1 VITTLLLDVDGVLV
15 FGSPEFAATMDREYA
30 WRDGIRAFMA
40 ELGRHPGEEA
50 SLVGHGDVLTL
61 TTELLPAHVTDLDP
75 QEFLDRWFAED
86 IVVNRELVEL
96 LAQSK
101 FEAIYLATNQD
112 RVRGKYIA
120 DMFATEPWLDGCFA
134 SYALGCAKPDPEF
147 FRIALARIGVQPQE
161 CLFIDDKLK
170 YLTGAASIG
179 ITTIHYRDLT
189 QVTVELRDLGLLA

>member
-1 VITTLLLDVDGVLV
+1 MITTLLLDVDGVLV
-15 FGSPEFAATMDREYA
+15 FGSPEFVATMDREYA

-40 ELGRHPGEEA
+40 ELLTHPGEEA

-61 TTELLPAHVTDLDP
+61 TTELLPAHVAGLDP

-112 RVRGKYIA
+112 PVRGKYIA
-120 DMFATEPWLDGCFA
+120 DMFATETWLDGCFA

-147 FRIALARIGVQPQE
+147 FRIALARIGVPPQE
-161 CLFIDDKLK
+161 CLFIDDKEK
-170 YLTGAASIG
+170 YLAGAASVG
-179 ITTIHYRDLT
+179 IATIHYRDLAQLT
-189 QVTVELRDLGLLA
+189 AELRDLGLLA